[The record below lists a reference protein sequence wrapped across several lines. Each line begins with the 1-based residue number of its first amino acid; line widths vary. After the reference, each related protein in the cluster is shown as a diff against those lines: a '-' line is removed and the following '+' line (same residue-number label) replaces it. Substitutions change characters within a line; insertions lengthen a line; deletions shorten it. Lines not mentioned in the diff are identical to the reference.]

1 MGGAR
6 PTCTSAG
13 LPYPATDHTPLPSP
27 LTSHNPQGTSLH
39 NLITHHTPPITLLPP
54 SAEVVSDLCSKCQIY
69 VTHFTSED
77 CLHEELC
84 GGDDVTGC
92 CHWLPAW
99 LCLHS
104 AAGPSP
110 PTGHHLGQE
119 GGPASQTPSKVVS
132 LATIAPSL
140 SRLCGAGSLYTVWTC
155 GVRPYPPSS
164 PLPPSPPSSTP

>member
-1 MGGAR
+1 MYKCWPSLSCDR
-6 PTCTSAG
+6 S
-13 LPYPATDHTPLPSP
+13 HSSP
-27 LTSHNPQGTSLH
+27 LTPHFTQPSRYLTTQPHHPSHS
-39 NLITHHTPPITLLPP
+39 TPPITLLPP

-104 AAGPSP
+104 AAGPSS

-132 LATIAPSL
+132 LTTIAPSL
-140 SRLCGAGSLYTVWTC
+140 SRLCGAGSLYTVWIC
-155 GVRPYPPSS
+155 GVRPSAPSS